1 MSPKNNISLG
11 PGTMYFDGPEGLQ
24 PLGEVQEIEFTEEPE
39 LEIVGDIPLT
49 IVQKSAEFSATI
61 TAPAETWERLF
72 EAERRAR
79 FALYWKFMCDNYP
92 SRRVVHLANHHGN
105 PRTRIKNTKRI
116 CRYYNLKN
124 KIGG

>member
-1 MSPKNNISLG
+1 MPPKNNITLG
-11 PGTMYFDGPEGLQ
+11 PGTMYFNGPEGLQ

-61 TAPAETWERLF
+61 TVPAETYKRMI
-72 EAERRAR
+72 EAERRAL
-79 FALYWKFMCDNYP
+79 FLEYWRGLCDNYP

-105 PRTRIKNTKRI
+105 PRTRIKNMKRI
-116 CRYYNLKN
+116 CRYYN
-124 KIGG
+124 I